1 MNEHS
6 AETRS
11 ADARRSQLIEL
22 LERRGEQGVESLAS
36 HFGVSGMTIRRDLQ
50 DLADEGKVLRTHG
63 GAAPA
68 ARITFEFRFLD
79 KLQHR
84 AAQKE
89 AIAELAASLVKPGQS
104 VMLDSGTTTLAV
116 ARKLKAISRLTV
128 ITTSLPIASELF
140 GIEGID
146 LILLGG
152 RLRKDA
158 PDLIGAITDQN
169 LDVLRT
175 DFAFIGADA
184 ISEDGGLYNGVPD
197 LARMLTRMASCA
209 SSIYAVAD
217 SSKVGKHELMQFA
230 NVRDWK
236 GLITDSELDASHKR
250 LLQKAGVNILQP
262 IGRQQG
268 NQ

>member
-11 ADARRSQLIEL
+11 AESRRSQLIEL
-22 LERRGEQGVESLAS
+22 LERHGEQGVESLALR
-36 HFGVSGMTIRRDLQ
+36 FGVSGMTIRRDLQ

-68 ARITFEFRFLD
+68 ARISFEFRFLD

-104 VMLDSGTTTLAV
+104 VLLDSGTTTLAV

-128 ITTSLPIASELF
+128 VTTSLPIASELF

-146 LILLGG
+146 LFLLGG

-169 LDVLRT
+169 LDVFHT

-184 ISEDGGLYNGVPD
+184 VDGDGGLYNGVPD
-197 LARMLTRMASCA
+197 LARMLTRMASSA
-209 SSIYAVAD
+209 GAVYAVAD

-230 NVRDWK
+230 NAKDWQ
-236 GLITDSELDASHKR
+236 GLITDNELDASHKR
-250 LLQKAGVNILQP
+250 SLQKAGVNILQP
-262 IGRQQG
+262 PTRQQG
-268 NQ
+268 SR